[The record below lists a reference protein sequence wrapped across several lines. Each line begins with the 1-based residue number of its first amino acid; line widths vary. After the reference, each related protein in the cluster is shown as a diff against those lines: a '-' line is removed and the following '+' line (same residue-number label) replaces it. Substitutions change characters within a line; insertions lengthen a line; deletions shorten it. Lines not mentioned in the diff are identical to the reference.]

1 MKLMKSIYGMRQASR
16 IWNQTFHNA
25 VSQWGFERL
34 DCEWCIYRR
43 TTTTGT
49 TIFAVHVDDIV
60 ATSSAPQ
67 ELEMFR
73 DQLKA
78 QWEITEL
85 GEPKLA
91 LGIAMSRNRTN
102 HTISLSQ
109 TVKIDNLVEEY
120 GQIDAR
126 TVDTPMIAG
135 LQLRRPDKSTPVPAD
150 IAKWANKTPYHPL
163 VGSLMY
169 LAVVT
174 HPDIAY
180 AVG

>member
-49 TIFAVHVDDIV
+49 TIFAVHIDDIV

-73 DQLKA
+73 NQLKA
-78 QWEITEL
+78 QWEITKL
-85 GEPKLA
+85 GELKLA
-91 LGIAMSRNRTN
+91 LSIAMSHNCTD
-102 HTISLSQ
+102 H
-109 TVKIDNLVEEY
+109 IDNLVEEY
-120 GQIDAR
+120 RQVDAQ
-126 TVDTPMIAG
+126 TVNTPMIAG

-150 IAKWANKTPYHPL
+150 IAK
-163 VGSLMY
+163 
-169 LAVVT
+169 
-174 HPDIAY
+174 
-180 AVG
+180 